1 MWLVLAFLSA
11 GFAGITAIL
20 AKIGLRN
27 VNSNLATALRTIVV
41 LLFSWLMVFIVGS
54 ASEIKDISVKTFIFL
69 ILSGL
74 STGASWLCYF
84 KALRL
89 GDVNKV
95 TPIDKS
101 STVLTMILALIFL
114 GEKLTAVKI
123 IGMVLIGTGTFL
135 MIEKKKADNS
145 SADKRSGASLV
156 YAMFSAVFAALTSI
170 FGKIGIENVESNL
183 GTAIR
188 TVVVL
193 LMAWILVFAE
203 KKQSEIKDID
213 KKSWL
218 FLVLSGFTT
227 GGSWLC
233 YYGALKNG
241 PASIIA
247 PIDKLSIVVT
257 VAFSYIILKEKLS
270 KKAFLGLVL
279 IVAGT
284 LSLLIKY

>member
-1 MWLVLAFLSA
+1 
-11 GFAGITAIL
+11 
-20 AKIGLRN
+20 
-27 VNSNLATALRTIVV
+27 
-41 LLFSWLMVFIVGS
+41 
-54 ASEIKDISVKTFIFL
+54 
-69 ILSGL
+69 
-74 STGASWLCYF
+74 
-84 KALRL
+84 
-89 GDVNKV
+89 
-95 TPIDKS
+95 
-101 STVLTMILALIFL
+101 
-114 GEKLTAVKI
+114 
-123 IGMVLIGTGTFL
+123 
-135 MIEKKKADNS
+135 
-145 SADKRSGASLV
+145 
-156 YAMFSAVFAALTSI
+156 MFSAVFAALTSI
-170 FGKIGIENVESNL
+170 FGKIGIEDVESNL

-203 KKQSEIKDID
+203 KKQREIKDID

-233 YYGALKNG
+233 YYGALKGALKNG

>member
-54 ASEIKDISVKTFIFL
+54 ASEIKDISVKMFIFL

-170 FGKIGIENVESNL
+170 FGKIGIEDVESNL

-193 LMAWILVFAE
+193 LMAWILV
-203 KKQSEIKDID
+203 ID

-218 FLVLSGFTT
+218 FLALSGITT

>member
-1 MWLVLAFLSA
+1 
-11 GFAGITAIL
+11 
-20 AKIGLRN
+20 
-27 VNSNLATALRTIVV
+27 
-41 LLFSWLMVFIVGS
+41 
-54 ASEIKDISVKTFIFL
+54 
-69 ILSGL
+69 
-74 STGASWLCYF
+74 
-84 KALRL
+84 
-89 GDVNKV
+89 
-95 TPIDKS
+95 
-101 STVLTMILALIFL
+101 
-114 GEKLTAVKI
+114 
-123 IGMVLIGTGTFL
+123 
-135 MIEKKKADNS
+135 
-145 SADKRSGASLV
+145 
-156 YAMFSAVFAALTSI
+156 MFSAVFAALTSI
-170 FGKIGIENVESNL
+170 FGKIGIEDVESNL

-203 KKQSEIKDID
+203 KKQSEIRGID

-218 FLVLSGFTT
+218 FLALSGITT

>member
-1 MWLVLAFLSA
+1 MSSFFSA
-11 GFAGITAIL
+11 RGEKNGKEAGNGGVGPGGGPGGWTAAVFRGGAL
-20 AKIGLRN
+20 PESIGEQGKMRKSKRN
-27 VNSNLATALRTIVV
+27 RLETKK
-41 LLFSWLMVFIVGS
+41 LLPLTF
-54 ASEIKDISVKTFIFL
+54 EIKVI
-69 ILSGL
+69 
-74 STGASWLCYF
+74 
-84 KALRL
+84 
-89 GDVNKV
+89 
-95 TPIDKS
+95 
-101 STVLTMILALIFL
+101 
-114 GEKLTAVKI
+114 
-123 IGMVLIGTGTFL
+123 
-135 MIEKKKADNS
+135 MIEKKKTDNS

-203 KKQSEIKDID
+203 KKQSEIKNID

-218 FLVLSGFTT
+218 FLALSGFTT